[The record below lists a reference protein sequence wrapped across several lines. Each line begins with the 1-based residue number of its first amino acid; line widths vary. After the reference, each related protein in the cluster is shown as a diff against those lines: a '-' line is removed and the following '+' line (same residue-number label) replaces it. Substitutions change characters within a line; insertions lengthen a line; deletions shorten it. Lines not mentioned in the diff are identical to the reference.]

1 MNYFGNLA
9 VFFHF
14 PTKVLSFQGYS
25 RFTYNNQKYTY
36 QMRLFQI
43 KVLYLPSKDGILLSP
58 LSKITA

>member
-25 RFTYNNQKYTY
+25 RLPTFAVQNQNA
-36 QMRLFQI
+36 
-43 KVLYLPSKDGILLSP
+43 GW
-58 LSKITA
+58 